1 LTGLVLMWSNGASVK
16 GMRMSL
22 VTDREVQEIVAAIL
36 EVHVADVGID
46 ASFYADLEMDSLYK
60 AELIAMLE
68 RACGAEFT
76 PAEAAE
82 IDSVRD
88 VMRMLRDRQQVL

>member
-1 LTGLVLMWSNGASVK
+1 
-16 GMRMSL
+16 MSM
-22 VTDREVQEIVAAIL
+22 VSSRDVQEIVASIL

-46 ASFYADLEMDSLYK
+46 ASFSADLEMDSLHK
-60 AELIAMLE
+60 TEFIVLLE
-68 RACGAEFT
+68 RASGIEFT

-88 VMRMLRDRQQVL
+88 VMRMLSDRHRVS

>member
-1 LTGLVLMWSNGASVK
+1 M
-16 GMRMSL
+16 
-22 VTDREVQEIVAAIL
+22 VTDQDVQEMVATIL

-46 ASFYADLEMDSLYK
+46 TSFYSDLEMDSLRK
-60 AELIAMLE
+60 AELIVRLE

-76 PAEAAE
+76 PADAAQ

-88 VMRMLRDRQQVL
+88 VMRMLRDRHLVS

>member
-1 LTGLVLMWSNGASVK
+1 M
-16 GMRMSL
+16 
-22 VTDREVQEIVAAIL
+22 VTDRDVQEIVAAIL

-46 ASFYADLEMDSLYK
+46 TLFYADLEMDSLHK
-60 AELIAMLE
+60 MEFIVLLE

-88 VMRMLRDRQQVL
+88 VMRMLRDRHLVS

>member
-1 LTGLVLMWSNGASVK
+1 
-16 GMRMSL
+16 MSM
-22 VTDREVQEIVAAIL
+22 VTDREVQEIVAGIL

-46 ASFYADLEMDSLYK
+46 TSFYEELEMDSLRK
-60 AELIAMLE
+60 TEFIVLLE
-68 RACGAEFT
+68 RACRAEFT

-88 VMRMLRDRQQVL
+88 VMRMLRDRNLVS